1 MYNTE
6 AYADIKS
13 IKTLAVNIYICVNNL
28 QLNCKYM
35 ALGTRD
41 KEVGTIDIVLGSYWV
56 LRTSH

>member
-13 IKTLAVNIYICVNNL
+13 IKTLAVNIPLCVNNL
-28 QLNCKYM
+28 QLNYNYM
-35 ALGTRD
+35 ALATRD
-41 KEVGTIDIVLGSYWV
+41 KEGGTIDIVLGSYWV